1 MIVEWGREI
10 KSSHVVYYV
19 IYIAYNNNVLC
30 GCVSERFAWI
40 WAFDSSYYKNDHVM
54 LMGENSFARA
64 ARPQPSK
71 MCFFLYKVVLRLVLL
86 IRIVDNLGTSEGY
99 N

>member
-40 WAFDSSYYKNDHVM
+40 WAYDSSEKPSYYKNDYVM
-54 LMGENSFARA
+54 LMGENRFARA

-71 MCFFLYKVVLRLVLL
+71 MCFLLYKVVLRL
-86 IRIVDNLGTSEGY
+86 RIVDNLGMSEGY